1 MVNVTRRQFLKTSVA
16 GAGLLAVAPRLLRAA
31 DPPATSFRGTDIVS
45 LGNTGIKASRLAQG
59 TGFNGYNHSSELTRA
74 GKEAFDRV
82 LHHGLDHGINFID
95 MADGYGS
102 QTFVRDVI
110 KGIPRD
116 KLVLL
121 TKLWPRKEKWNTP
134 SGGAKEEM
142 NRYLTETGVDRIDI
156 CLIHCMMN
164 DKWPTEF
171 ERIRDELSDLK
182 EEGIIRAVGVSCHD
196 LGALKVAASHPWVDV
211 VLARVN
217 NKCGKEYMCDGSLE
231 EVTATLKKARANG
244 KAVLGMKIFGAGK
257 LTKPE
262 QKDASLK
269 YVFDNQL
276 VDAITVGM
284 LKPEQVDDTLE
295 RMSRV
300 A

>member
-1 MVNVTRRQFLKTSVA
+1 MRNVTRRAFLKTSVA
-16 GAGLLAVAPRLLRAA
+16 GAGLLLTAPRLLRAA
-31 DPPATSFRGTDIVS
+31 EPATTGFRGAEIVP
-45 LGNTGIKASRLAQG
+45 LGKTGIKVSRLAQG
-59 TGFNGYNHSSELTRA
+59 TGYNGFNHSSEMTRA
-74 GKEAFDRV
+74 GKPSFDRL

-102 QTFVRDVI
+102 QPFVKDVI
-110 KGIPRD
+110 QGMPRD

-134 SGGAKEEM
+134 SGGAKEEIT
-142 NRYLTETGVDRIDI
+142 RYLKELDVEQIDI

-164 DKWPTEF
+164 DKWSTEY
-171 ERIRDELSDLK
+171 ERIRDELSELK
-182 EEGIIRAVGVSCHD
+182 EKGVVRAVGVSCHD
-196 LGALKVAASHPWVDV
+196 LGAMKVAASHPWVDV
-211 VLARVN
+211 MLARVN
-217 NKCGKEYMCDGSLE
+217 NKCGEQYFCDGSLE
-231 EVTATLKKARANG
+231 EVTGTLKTARGNG
-244 KAVLGMKIFGAGK
+244 KAVIGMKIFGAGT

-284 LKPEQVDDTLE
+284 LNPEQVDDTLE
-295 RMSRV
+295 RMSQV